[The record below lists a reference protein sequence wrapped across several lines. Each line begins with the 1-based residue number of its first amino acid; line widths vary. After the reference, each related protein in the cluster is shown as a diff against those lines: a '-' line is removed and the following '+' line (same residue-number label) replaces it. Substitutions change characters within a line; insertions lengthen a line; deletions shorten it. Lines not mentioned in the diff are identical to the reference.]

1 MEVDAVVRPWCTAH
15 WTIAMKLVH
24 AADIHLDSPMHGLA
38 AYDTAPVGE
47 LRLATRAA
55 LRGLVDLCLA
65 ERADALLIGGDLYDG
80 DWHDYATGAQ
90 FVREAQRLAEAGIP
104 IVLVTGNHDAASR
117 ITKALRLPANV
128 HVLPVDEPGT
138 VVFEELGLAVHGQG
152 YATAAVTED
161 LSAGY
166 PLPLSGMVNVGLLHT
181 SADGRFDHAPYAP
194 CRVERLAAHG
204 YDFWGLGH
212 VHERVLLWEDPP
224 ILFPG
229 CLQGRNVRETGPK
242 GATIVTFGADGR
254 AVLEERVLDVVRWAV
269 VSVDASGLDDV
280 DAVLAAVGDALA
292 IAVEEADGR
301 LLAARVRVA
310 GASPAHAALVRD
322 ARRFEWDVRSA
333 AAEVAGE
340 RAWVEKVVVRT
351 VPERVSAVD
360 LESDDVFAELTR
372 AVRDAAGDDAA
383 LSSLAS
389 ELAPLA
395 AKLPVGLGWDP
406 LAPETVRGL
415 LADVERELPAL
426 LLDGGGGS

>member
-1 MEVDAVVRPWCTAH
+1 
-15 WTIAMKLVH
+15 MKLVH
-24 AADIHLDSPMHGLA
+24 AADIHLDSPMHGLT

-55 LRGLVDLCLA
+55 LHNLVELCLD
-65 ERADALLIGGDLYDG
+65 EQADALLIGGDLYDG

-117 ITKALRLPANV
+117 ITKALRLPENV
-128 HVLPVDEPGT
+128 HTLPVDAPGT
-138 VVFEELGLAVHGQG
+138 VIFEDLGLAVHGQG

-166 PLPLSGMVNVGLLHT
+166 PRALSGMVNVGLLHT

-194 CRVERLAAHG
+194 CRVDRLAAHG

-212 VHERVLLWEDPP
+212 VHERVLLHEDPP

-242 GATIVTFGADGR
+242 GATVVTFGADGR
-254 AVLEERVLDVVRWAV
+254 PVLQERVLDVVRWAV
-269 VSVDASGLDDV
+269 CSVDAAELDDA
-280 DAVLAAVGDALA
+280 DAVVAAAGDALA
-292 IAVEEADGR
+292 AAVEAADGR
-301 LLAARVRVA
+301 LLAARVRVT
-310 GASPAHAALVRD
+310 GASAAHGALVRD

-333 AAEVAGE
+333 AGEVAGE

-351 VPERVSAVD
+351 TPERAGTSE
-360 LESDDVFAELTR
+360 LESDDVLAELSR
-372 AVRDAAGDDAA
+372 AVRNAAGDEEAVA
-383 LSSLAS
+383 TLAQ

-395 AKLPVGLGWDP
+395 AKLPVDLGWDP
-406 LAPETVRGL
+406 LAPETVRSL

-426 LLDGGGGS
+426 LLDGGGDS

>member
-1 MEVDAVVRPWCTAH
+1 
-15 WTIAMKLVH
+15 MKLVH

-55 LRGLVDLCLA
+55 LRNLVDLCLD

-90 FVREAQRLAEAGIP
+90 FVREAQRLAEADIP
-104 IVLVTGNHDAASR
+104 VVMVTGNHDAASR
-117 ITKALRLPANV
+117 ITKALRLPENV
-128 HVLPVDEPGT
+128 HVLPVDAPGT
-138 VVFEELGLAVHGQG
+138 VIFEELGLAVHGQG

-161 LSAGY
+161 LSAAY
-166 PLPLSGMVNVGLLHT
+166 PRALSGMVNVGLLHT

-194 CRVERLAAHG
+194 CRVDRLAAHG

-242 GATIVTFGADGR
+242 GATVVRFGADGR
-254 AVLEERVLDVVRWAV
+254 PVLEERVLDVVRWAV
-269 VSVDASGLDDV
+269 CAVDATELADA

-292 IAVEEADGR
+292 DAVREADGR
-301 LLAARVRVA
+301 LLAARVTVT
-310 GASPAHAALVRD
+310 GASPAHGALVRD

-333 AAEVAGE
+333 AGEVAGE

-351 VPERVSAVD
+351 TPERASTD
-360 LESDDVFAELTR
+360 LESDDVFAELSR
-372 AVRDAAGDDAA
+372 AVRAAAGDEDA
-383 LSSLAS
+383 LATLAG

-406 LAPETVRGL
+406 LAPETVRAL

-426 LLDGGGGS
+426 LLDGGGSS